1 MNRYKFYTNG
11 EHALIALGANTASPA
26 GGPVDTLRAALA
38 GLGRDGLRLAAVSR
52 FYTSPAFPPGS
63 GPDFVNAAAVLD
75 GMRDAEAL
83 LERLHRIEDGLGRV
97 RTQRW
102 GPRSLDLD
110 LIALGGRIAPDL
122 AGFEAWHGLPAAEQ
136 TRQAPNGLVLPH
148 PRMQDRAFVL
158 VPLAEIAPDW
168 GHPVLGLTVAQM
180 AAALPPS
187 QRDELRPLPA

>member
-1 MNRYKFYTNG
+1 MNRHKSDTNG
-11 EHALIALGANTASPA
+11 ERALIALGANTASPA
-26 GGPVDTLRAALA
+26 GGPADTLRAALA
-38 GLGRDGLRLAAVSR
+38 WLGRDGLRLAAVSR

-83 LERLHRIEDGLGRV
+83 LERLHHIEDGLGRV

-102 GPRSLDLD
+102 GPRSVDLD
-110 LIALGGRIAPDL
+110 LIALGDRIAPDI
-122 AGFEAWHGLPAAEQ
+122 AGFEAWRGLPPEEQ